1 MTSVYKIGER
11 KMRDVAIIGVGMIKF
26 GELWGK
32 SIRDLFTEAGL
43 AAIADAGVDHID
55 SMYIAA
61 MSPGLFVGQEHIA
74 SLMADYLGIT
84 GIPATHVETACASGG
99 AAIRQA
105 FFEIASGS
113 SDIVLAGG
121 VEKMNDG
128 ADATYALATAS
139 DQEYEAFNG
148 VTFPGLY
155 AMIARAHMHKYGTT
169 REQIAEVAV
178 KNHDHGFKN
187 PKAQFRMK
195 ISREAVINSTM
206 VADPLGLLDCSPVT
220 DGAAAVVVA
229 SMDVAKKSGKP
240 IIKIRASSQTT
251 GEIALHSRQDL
262 ASLPAVGKAAEQ
274 AYKKADITP
283 DQLDVIEVHDCFTIA
298 ELVVMEEL
306 GFVER
311 GKSGPA
317 VMDGMTSLGGKLPIN
332 TGGGLKSKGHP
343 VGATGV
349 AQVIEIIEQLRGEA
363 GDRQVKNARLG
374 LAQNMGGSG
383 GSCVIH
389 IMEGMS

>member
-1 MTSVYKIGER
+1 
-11 KMRDVAIIGVGMIKF
+11 MRDVAIIGVGMTKF

-32 SIRDLFTEAGL
+32 SLRDLFTEAGI
-43 AAIADAGVDHID
+43 AAIMDAGVDHID
-55 SMYIAA
+55 SMYIGA

-74 SLMADYLGIT
+74 SLLVDYLGVA

-105 FFEIASGS
+105 FFEVASGTS
-113 SDIVLAGG
+113 EIVLAGG

-139 DQEYEAFNG
+139 DQEYEAFHG

-169 REQIAEVAV
+169 REQLAQVAV
-178 KNHDHGFKN
+178 KNHNHGLKN
-187 PKAQFRMK
+187 PNAQFRMSV
-195 ISREAVINSTM
+195 SREAVMNATM

-220 DGAAAVVVA
+220 DGAAAVIVA

-240 IIKIRASSQTT
+240 IIKIRTSAHATDT
-251 GEIALHSRQDL
+251 IALHSREDP
-262 ASLPAVGKAAEQ
+262 ASLPAVRKAAEQ
-274 AYKKADITP
+274 AYKKGEITP
-283 DQLDVIEVHDCFTIA
+283 AQLDVIEVHDCFTIA

-306 GFVER
+306 ALVEK

-317 VMDGMTSLGGKLPIN
+317 VMAGMTAIGGKIPIN
-332 TGGGLKSKGHP
+332 TSGGLKSKGHP

-349 AQVIEIIEQLRGEA
+349 AQVIEIVEQLRGQAE
-363 GDRQVKNARLG
+363 DRQVEKARLG
-374 LAQNMGGSG
+374 MAQNMGGSG
-383 GSCVIH
+383 GSCIIH
-389 IMEGMS
+389 ILEVLS